1 MAGFDYSTEAELFP
15 SRNRKS
21 KRQPFAY
28 RRFAQA
34 ADAIRFAIEEL
45 PDRSSLNSFFL
56 EGGAMNSIEKSAII
70 TGEYW
75 LLVYRTCPNFA
86 Q

>member
-1 MAGFDYSTEAELFP
+1 MPLERDPRKRAVYSVTAAARINEP
-15 SRNRKS
+15 
-21 KRQPFAY
+21 
-28 RRFAQA
+28 RRAHC
-34 ADAIRFAIEEL
+34 RE
-45 PDRSSLNSFFL
+45 PWSSYPNRSSLNSFFL